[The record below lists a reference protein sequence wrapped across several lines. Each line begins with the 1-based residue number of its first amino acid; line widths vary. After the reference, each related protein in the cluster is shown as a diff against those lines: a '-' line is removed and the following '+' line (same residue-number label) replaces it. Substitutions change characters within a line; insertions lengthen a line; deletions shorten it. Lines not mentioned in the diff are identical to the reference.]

1 MTVQNTNT
9 QCENPQLPKKVAKE
23 IEDDLDKLKR
33 PDEFQ
38 NEFDTLLESL
48 EQTITLLLKEL
59 NNLMDTENVDCEME
73 VRYKQL
79 LKQLQEE
86 YKLYS
91 ALYEYL
97 QSHQDIVAQLLD
109 KVKNENNN
117 GKGINHESKMEML
130 KEHVRHYTEHGK
142 YKQMLKDKTYMYK
155 YNSHYGYALGVG
167 VLAMIGFTVYSA
179 YKK

>member
-1 MTVQNTNT
+1 MTESNNNKT
-9 QCENPQLPKKVAKE
+9 CKNPKLPEQFAKE
-23 IEDDLDKLKR
+23 IENYLDKLKQ

-38 NEFDTLLESL
+38 NEFESLLESL
-48 EQTITLLLKEL
+48 EQTISLLLKEL
-59 NNLMDTENVDCEME
+59 DNLMDLTNVDCEAE

-86 YKLYS
+86 FKLYE

-97 QSHQDIVAQLLD
+97 QSHKDIVTELLE
-109 KVKNENNN
+109 KLNNN
-117 GKGINHESKMEML
+117 KDDNDTMSQKTMMENL
-130 KEHVRHYTEHGK
+130 KEKVRKYTEHGK

-155 YNSHYGYALGVG
+155 YNTHYGYALGTG
-167 VLAMIGFTVYSA
+167 VLVMIGFTVYSS